1 MTVSTEV
8 DHNEYTG
15 NGATTS
21 FPYTFRIFKKS
32 DLVVQVS
39 DLNGNVTE
47 LVLDTGYTVTGA
59 GTYSGGSVV
68 LPSPL
73 AAGWRITID
82 RVLDVVQETD
92 LRNQGK
98 FFPEVHEDAFDY
110 LTMLIQQCFGWFRRA
125 LMKPSLL
132 AKYYDAKQNKISNLA
147 DPSLEQDAVNNRSMR
162 NYVDAA
168 IAGVVGGFGWFIQY
182 GSGAVYRTFQDK
194 MRDNV
199 NALDFVPFEQRYAA
213 LNFEVD
219 ASEWL
224 INAINSGASV
234 VRIPAGKW
242 MISKNIDVPPGVSL
256 IGDGIDYW
264 DTYRPAPERL
274 LKSWSKGT
282 HLVFTG
288 DGEKNKYFFNI
299 SNERPVKIVEGI
311 SCKFTEF
318 TNEDSVGVTPATP
331 KAMSVAVSINR
342 ASQLRNLRIMVSK
355 NGIEGYNNPDSYS
368 LGDDWDIGLHV
379 YDSCDSV
386 IDNVQIVGYWRVKGL
401 LLTENDGSLSMK
413 GNPEKTHFN
422 NVYVQSGIAIRNSPQ
437 IDLVSNTESSVT
449 FKHKKSMRI
458 TSVKQFK
465 IAGSESVY
473 TYSDASFDGTNIT
486 LSGIS
491 PEIQGTISVIR
502 FPSIGNNFSGTVF
515 ENTVATTLDHTS
527 GKPSEYFGLPASF
540 ALEVDG
546 FPVRNLRF
554 DKFKA
559 QTTFDKGNCIFGDC
573 RDVKITSSEFENGIM
588 IAYNL
593 TETQGYTGNLRFF
606 ASDLQSSVNTS
617 EFKPRDAFVD
627 NRQIKTEFTDG
638 SFIIKNWRPTD
649 TKIQWSS
656 GVDAIVL
663 RESPDEQSN
672 GNIYGYHIDGKRWI
686 NVSGY
691 NKDINISSR
700 NLSVKNHGDDS
711 AVINIFGDSGNIA
724 IKGNFSPII
733 DNSKSLGA
741 PSFRWAQV
749 YSANGSINTS
759 DGREKSEPISTSEL
773 SLYMSRGYE
782 GDAILDAWGDIRIVA
797 FRWLDAVREKGDGAR
812 WHFGV
817 IAQQVRDTF
826 LAHGIDG
833 TRFGLLCYDE
843 WDDKYAPVMAVRMI
857 TKVVDGVEIEMEE
870 EYETE
875 ERTLVCKA
883 GNRWGI
889 RTDQCLWLES
899 AYLRRRI
906 EKIESRLAMLESS

>member
-1 MTVSTEV
+1 MTDITANVIVSMPSQLFTMARSFKAVANGKIYIGKIDTDPVNPENQIQV
-8 DHNEYTG
+8 YVENEDG
-15 NGATTS
+15 S
-21 FPYTFRIFKKS
+21 HIP
-32 DLVVQVS
+32 VS
-39 DLNGNVTE
+39 QPIIIN
-47 LVLDTGYTVTGA
+47 
-59 GTYSGGSVV
+59 
-68 LPSPL
+68 
-73 AAGWRITID
+73 AAGYPVYNGQIAKFVTVQGHSMAVYDAYGARQFYFPNVLKYDPDQLRQQLEDPDGAKKYPELQIARWRDYGDVRGWGAKIDGVTDDSDAFIKALNSGRSVITI
-82 RVLDVVQETD
+82 
-92 LRNQGK
+92 
-98 FFPEVHEDAFDY
+98 PEG
-110 LTMLIQQCFGWFRRA
+110 ICII
-125 LMKPSLL
+125 K
-132 AKYYDAKQNKISNLA
+132 
-147 DPSLEQDAVNNRSMR
+147 
-162 NYVDAA
+162 
-168 IAGVVGGFGWFIQY
+168 
-182 GSGAVYRTFQDK
+182 
-194 MRDNV
+194 
-199 NALDFVPFEQRYAA
+199 
-213 LNFEVD
+213 
-219 ASEWL
+219 
-224 INAINSGASV
+224 
-234 VRIPAGKW
+234 
-242 MISKNIDVPPGVSL
+242 KNINIPEGCSL
-256 IGDGIDYW
+256 VGSGIDYW

-368 LGDDWDIGLHV
+368 LGDNWDIGLHV

-593 TETQGYTGNLRFF
+593 TETKGYTGNLRFF

-656 GVDAIVL
+656 GANAIVL
-663 RESPDEQSN
+663 RESPDEQSD

-711 AVINIFGDSGNIA
+711 AVINIFGNSGNIA

-741 PSFRWAQV
+741 PSFRWAQI
-749 YSANGSINTS
+749 YSASGT
-759 DGREKSEPISTSEL
+759 ISTSDETLKTIYDITQAERDAALEIKGIICKFRFNESINFKGLEL
-773 SLYMSRGYE
+773 SRY
-782 GDAILDAWGDIRIVA
+782 
-797 FRWLDAVREKGDGAR
+797 
-812 WHFGV
+812 HFGV
-817 IAQQVRDTF
+817 GAQTVGDILRK
-826 LAHGIDG
+826 HGLNPEQYA
-833 TRFGLLCYDE
+833 FWCYDE
-843 WDDKYAPVMAVRMI
+843 WPDVWD
-857 TKVVDGVEIEMEE
+857 EE
-870 EYETE
+870 VITE
-875 ERTLVCKA
+875 ESTDPDTGEKIYSQYKTGNMILVKKA
-883 GNRWGI
+883 GGRYGI
-889 RTDQCLWLES
+889 RYDE
-899 AYLRRRI
+899 
-906 EKIESRLAMLESS
+906 LAMFILMAM

>member
-1 MTVSTEV
+1 MDLFPLEMPVDNFYMGRFLKNAEGGEV
-8 DHNEYTG
+8 YVCTKNTPADQMMNEANFLAVYKEEE
-15 NGATTS
+15 NGEHTAVEQPILLNQVGLPVVDGIVAKILCPS
-21 FPYTFRIFKKS
+21 EYALAVYDAYGAQQFYFPNVLKYDPDQLRQQLEDPDGAKKYPELQMARWRDCGDVRGWGAKIDGETDDS
-32 DLVVQVS
+32 DAFIKA
-39 DLNGNVTE
+39 LN
-47 LVLDTGYTVTGA
+47 
-59 GTYSGGSVV
+59 SGRSV
-68 LPSPL
+68 
-73 AAGWRITID
+73 ITI
-82 RVLDVVQETD
+82 
-92 LRNQGK
+92 
-98 FFPEVHEDAFDY
+98 PEG
-110 LTMLIQQCFGWFRRA
+110 ICII
-125 LMKPSLL
+125 K
-132 AKYYDAKQNKISNLA
+132 
-147 DPSLEQDAVNNRSMR
+147 
-162 NYVDAA
+162 
-168 IAGVVGGFGWFIQY
+168 
-182 GSGAVYRTFQDK
+182 
-194 MRDNV
+194 
-199 NALDFVPFEQRYAA
+199 
-213 LNFEVD
+213 
-219 ASEWL
+219 
-224 INAINSGASV
+224 
-234 VRIPAGKW
+234 
-242 MISKNIDVPPGVSL
+242 KNINIPEGCSL
-256 IGDGIDYW
+256 VGSGIDYW

-368 LGDDWDIGLHV
+368 LGDNWDIGLHV

-413 GNPEKTHFN
+413 GNSEKTHFN

-593 TETQGYTGNLRFF
+593 TETNGYTGNLRFF

-627 NRQIKTEFTDG
+627 NRQIKTEFTNG

-656 GVDAIVL
+656 GADAIVL

-691 NKDINISSR
+691 NKDINILSR

-711 AVINIFGDSGNIA
+711 TVINIFGNSGNIA

-741 PSFRWAQV
+741 PSFRWAQI
-749 YSANGSINTS
+749 YSASGT
-759 DGREKSEPISTSEL
+759 ISTSDETLKTIYDITQAERDAALEIKGIICKFRFNESINFKGLEL
-773 SLYMSRGYE
+773 SRY
-782 GDAILDAWGDIRIVA
+782 
-797 FRWLDAVREKGDGAR
+797 
-812 WHFGV
+812 HFGV
-817 IAQQVRDTF
+817 GAQTVGDILRK
-826 LAHGIDG
+826 HGLNPEQYA
-833 TRFGLLCYDE
+833 FWCYDE
-843 WDDKYAPVMAVRMI
+843 WPDVWD
-857 TKVVDGVEIEMEE
+857 EE
-870 EYETE
+870 VITE
-875 ERTLVCKA
+875 ESTDPDTGEKIYSQYKTGNMILVKKA
-883 GNRWGI
+883 GGRYGI
-889 RTDQCLWLES
+889 RYDE
-899 AYLRRRI
+899 
-906 EKIESRLAMLESS
+906 LAMFILMAM

>member
-1 MTVSTEV
+1 
-8 DHNEYTG
+8 
-15 NGATTS
+15 
-21 FPYTFRIFKKS
+21 
-32 DLVVQVS
+32 
-39 DLNGNVTE
+39 
-47 LVLDTGYTVTGA
+47 
-59 GTYSGGSVV
+59 
-68 LPSPL
+68 
-73 AAGWRITID
+73 
-82 RVLDVVQETD
+82 
-92 LRNQGK
+92 
-98 FFPEVHEDAFDY
+98 
-110 LTMLIQQCFGWFRRA
+110 
-125 LMKPSLL
+125 
-132 AKYYDAKQNKISNLA
+132 
-147 DPSLEQDAVNNRSMR
+147 
-162 NYVDAA
+162 
-168 IAGVVGGFGWFIQY
+168 
-182 GSGAVYRTFQDK
+182 
-194 MRDNV
+194 
-199 NALDFVPFEQRYAA
+199 
-213 LNFEVD
+213 
-219 ASEWL
+219 
-224 INAINSGASV
+224 
-234 VRIPAGKW
+234 
-242 MISKNIDVPPGVSL
+242 
-256 IGDGIDYW
+256 
-264 DTYRPAPERL
+264 TYRPAPERL

-663 RESPDEQSN
+663 RESSNEQSN

-749 YSANGSINTS
+749 YSASGT
-759 DGREKSEPISTSEL
+759 ISTSDETLKTIYDITQAERDAALEIKGIICKFRFNESINFKGLEL
-773 SLYMSRGYE
+773 SRY
-782 GDAILDAWGDIRIVA
+782 
-797 FRWLDAVREKGDGAR
+797 
-812 WHFGV
+812 HFGV
-817 IAQQVRDTF
+817 GAQTVGDILRK
-826 LAHGIDG
+826 HGLNPEQYA
-833 TRFGLLCYDE
+833 FWCYDE
-843 WDDKYAPVMAVRMI
+843 WPDVWD
-857 TKVVDGVEIEMEE
+857 EE
-870 EYETE
+870 VITE
-875 ERTLVCKA
+875 ESTDPDTGEKIYSQYKTGNMILVKKA
-883 GNRWGI
+883 GGRYGI
-889 RTDQCLWLES
+889 RYDE
-899 AYLRRRI
+899 
-906 EKIESRLAMLESS
+906 LAMFILMAM

>member
-1 MTVSTEV
+1 
-8 DHNEYTG
+8 
-15 NGATTS
+15 
-21 FPYTFRIFKKS
+21 
-32 DLVVQVS
+32 
-39 DLNGNVTE
+39 
-47 LVLDTGYTVTGA
+47 
-59 GTYSGGSVV
+59 
-68 LPSPL
+68 
-73 AAGWRITID
+73 
-82 RVLDVVQETD
+82 
-92 LRNQGK
+92 
-98 FFPEVHEDAFDY
+98 
-110 LTMLIQQCFGWFRRA
+110 
-125 LMKPSLL
+125 
-132 AKYYDAKQNKISNLA
+132 
-147 DPSLEQDAVNNRSMR
+147 
-162 NYVDAA
+162 
-168 IAGVVGGFGWFIQY
+168 
-182 GSGAVYRTFQDK
+182 
-194 MRDNV
+194 
-199 NALDFVPFEQRYAA
+199 
-213 LNFEVD
+213 
-219 ASEWL
+219 
-224 INAINSGASV
+224 
-234 VRIPAGKW
+234 
-242 MISKNIDVPPGVSL
+242 
-256 IGDGIDYW
+256 
-264 DTYRPAPERL
+264 
-274 LKSWSKGT
+274 
-282 HLVFTG
+282 
-288 DGEKNKYFFNI
+288 
-299 SNERPVKIVEGI
+299 
-311 SCKFTEF
+311 
-318 TNEDSVGVTPATP
+318 
-331 KAMSVAVSINR
+331 MSVAVSINR

-368 LGDDWDIGLHV
+368 LGDNWDIGLHV

-741 PSFRWAQV
+741 PSFRWAQI
-749 YSANGSINTS
+749 YSASGT
-759 DGREKSEPISTSEL
+759 ISTSDETLKTIYDITQAERDAALEIKGIICKFRFNESINFKGLEL
-773 SLYMSRGYE
+773 SRY
-782 GDAILDAWGDIRIVA
+782 
-797 FRWLDAVREKGDGAR
+797 
-812 WHFGV
+812 HFGV
-817 IAQQVRDTF
+817 GAQTVGDILRK
-826 LAHGIDG
+826 HGLNPEQYA
-833 TRFGLLCYDE
+833 FWCYDE
-843 WDDKYAPVMAVRMI
+843 WPDVWD
-857 TKVVDGVEIEMEE
+857 EE
-870 EYETE
+870 VITE
-875 ERTLVCKA
+875 ESTDPDTGEKIYSQYKTGNMILVKKA
-883 GNRWGI
+883 GGRYGI
-889 RTDQCLWLES
+889 RYDE
-899 AYLRRRI
+899 
-906 EKIESRLAMLESS
+906 LAMFILMAM

>member
-1 MTVSTEV
+1 MGSKIDGET
-8 DHNEYTG
+8 DD
-15 NGATTS
+15 
-21 FPYTFRIFKKS
+21 S
-32 DLVVQVS
+32 DAFIKA
-39 DLNGNVTE
+39 LN
-47 LVLDTGYTVTGA
+47 
-59 GTYSGGSVV
+59 SGRSV
-68 LPSPL
+68 
-73 AAGWRITID
+73 ITI
-82 RVLDVVQETD
+82 
-92 LRNQGK
+92 
-98 FFPEVHEDAFDY
+98 PEG
-110 LTMLIQQCFGWFRRA
+110 ICII
-125 LMKPSLL
+125 K
-132 AKYYDAKQNKISNLA
+132 
-147 DPSLEQDAVNNRSMR
+147 
-162 NYVDAA
+162 
-168 IAGVVGGFGWFIQY
+168 
-182 GSGAVYRTFQDK
+182 
-194 MRDNV
+194 
-199 NALDFVPFEQRYAA
+199 
-213 LNFEVD
+213 
-219 ASEWL
+219 
-224 INAINSGASV
+224 
-234 VRIPAGKW
+234 
-242 MISKNIDVPPGVSL
+242 KNINIPEGCSL
-256 IGDGIDYW
+256 VGSGIDYW

-368 LGDDWDIGLHV
+368 LGDNWDIGLHV

-656 GVDAIVL
+656 GADAIVL

-711 AVINIFGDSGNIA
+711 TVINIFGDSGNIA

-741 PSFRWAQV
+741 PSFRWAQI
-749 YSANGSINTS
+749 YSASGT
-759 DGREKSEPISTSEL
+759 ISTSDETLKTIYDITQAERDAALEIKGIICKFRFNESINFKGLEL
-773 SLYMSRGYE
+773 SRY
-782 GDAILDAWGDIRIVA
+782 
-797 FRWLDAVREKGDGAR
+797 
-812 WHFGV
+812 HFGV
-817 IAQQVRDTF
+817 GAQTVGDILRK
-826 LAHGIDG
+826 
-833 TRFGLLCYDE
+833 RGLNPEQYAFWCYDE
-843 WDDKYAPVMAVRMI
+843 WPDVWD
-857 TKVVDGVEIEMEE
+857 EE
-870 EYETE
+870 VITE
-875 ERTLVCKA
+875 ESTDPDTGEKIYSQYKTGNMILVKKA
-883 GNRWGI
+883 GGRYGI
-889 RTDQCLWLES
+889 RYDE
-899 AYLRRRI
+899 
-906 EKIESRLAMLESS
+906 LAMFILMAM